1 MKIYSDLKLYY
12 KLSVKWMIKS
22 NIISDLK
29 YKINENM
36 LLSIISF
43 LSLKFFF
50 LFFWCKQNKYNLSYK
65 IQKTLHY
72 LVVFLNKI
80 HELKVNII

>member
-43 LSLKFFF
+43 LSLKFYF
-50 LFFWCKQNKYNLSYK
+50 LFF
-65 IQKTLHY
+65 
-72 LVVFLNKI
+72 
-80 HELKVNII
+80 

>member
-43 LSLKFFF
+43 LSLKFYYYFF
-50 LFFWCKQNKYNLSYK
+50 DA
-65 IQKTLHY
+65 
-72 LVVFLNKI
+72 NKI
-80 HELKVNII
+80 NIICLIRFKKHYII

>member
-43 LSLKFFF
+43 LSLKFIFYFF
-50 LFFWCKQNKYNLSYK
+50 DA
-65 IQKTLHY
+65 
-72 LVVFLNKI
+72 NKI
-80 HELKVNII
+80 NIICLIRFKKHYII